1 MNIHLYTY
9 TYDLYIH
16 MVMREPTMYIYI
28 MCRGISKTGINPKMN
43 MGQLGSRYTIV

>member
-1 MNIHLYTY
+1 MIFTY
-9 TYDLYIH
+9 IWSCANPLCI
-16 MVMREPTMYIYI
+16 YIYI